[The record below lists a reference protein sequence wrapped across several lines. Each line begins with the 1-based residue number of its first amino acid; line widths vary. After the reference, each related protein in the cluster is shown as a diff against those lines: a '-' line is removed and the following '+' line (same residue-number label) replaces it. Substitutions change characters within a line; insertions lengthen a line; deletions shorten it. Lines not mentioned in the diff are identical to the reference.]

1 MRERAIVSNAMRKV
15 KRLEFE
21 EAARQIRSNFEK
33 LHEEF
38 EAIIRIAEIELPIP
52 KGYLPHPK
60 VISEALIS
68 LVKKGELEVYL
79 TDEGTLVYEL
89 LPGKYIA

>member
-1 MRERAIVSNAMRKV
+1 MRAMVLKVMRKV

-21 EAARQIRSNFEK
+21 EAARRIRSCFEK
-33 LHEEF
+33 LHGDFEEV
-38 EAIIRIAEIELPIP
+38 IRFAETELSVP
-52 KGYLPHPK
+52 KGELPHPK
-60 VISEALIS
+60 VIAEALIS
-68 LVKKGELEVYL
+68 LVKKGEVDVYI